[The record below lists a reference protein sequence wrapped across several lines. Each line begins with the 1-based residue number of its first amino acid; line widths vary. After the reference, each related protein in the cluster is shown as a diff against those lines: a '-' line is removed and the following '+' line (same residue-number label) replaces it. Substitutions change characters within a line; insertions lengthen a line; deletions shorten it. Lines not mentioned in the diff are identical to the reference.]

1 MSQGQGIHHSS
12 VKNCI
17 RSVPAPETAQQRVQA
32 PHDHRAKQHSYRYV
46 NYHRAKQQC
55 YRYMNYHRA
64 KQQCYRYVV
73 RPSPALCMQH
83 TEVG

>member
-12 VKNCI
+12 VKDCI

-55 YRYMNYHRA
+55 YRY
-64 KQQCYRYVV
+64 VV
-73 RPSPALCMQH
+73 RPSPALCMLH

>member
-12 VKNCI
+12 VKDCI

-55 YRYMNYHRA
+55 YRY
-64 KQQCYRYVV
+64 VV